1 MPTINLLGVR
11 HTYDFVNLAQTQPA
25 LVFVH
30 GWLLSRQYWQPCI
43 QSLAKFHPCLSYDLR
58 GFGESDCQESSA
70 LDTSSPLSQALLPLR
85 QTHPYS
91 LAAYAVDLLELL
103 EQLQLSKVWLVG
115 HSLGGSIALWAAT
128 LAPDLVQGVFCLNA
142 GGGIYLQDEF
152 DRFRGAGQQMVK
164 FRQPWLAQLPFLNQ
178 VFSRMMVNQPLA
190 EKWGKQRLQDFLIAH
205 PEAALR
211 SLLDS
216 TTAEE
221 VYRLP
226 QLVAKLQQ
234 PTYFIAGQQDKVMEL
249 RYVYHLASFHRSF
262 QDGQA
267 NVIEVPNCGHFAML
281 EQTEQVVETL
291 TQILETHTATDR
303 NLSSQSAV
311 P

>member
-30 GWLLSRQYWQPCI
+30 GWLLSRHYWQPFI
-43 QSLAKFHPCLSYDLR
+43 QSFAKFHPCLSYDLR
-58 GFGESDCQESSA
+58 GFGESDCQASNA
-70 LDTSSPLSQALLPLR
+70 QATLSPLTQAHLPLR
-85 QTHPYS
+85 QENPYT

-128 LAPDLVQGVFCLNA
+128 LAPDRVQGVVCLNA
-142 GGGIYLQDEF
+142 GGGIYLKEDF
-152 DRFRGAGQQMVK
+152 DRFRNAGQQMLK
-164 FRQPWLAQLPFLNQ
+164 FRQNWFANVPFLNLL
-178 VFSRMMVNQPLA
+178 FSRMMVTQPLA
-190 EKWGKQRLQDFLIAH
+190 AKWGTQRLKDFLVAH

-216 TTAEE
+216 TTPEE
-221 VYRLP
+221 VYQLP

-234 PTYFIAGQQDKVMEL
+234 PTYFIAGQQDSVMEL
-249 RYVYHLASFHRSF
+249 RYVYHLASFHHSF
-262 QDGQA
+262 QDGQT
-267 NVIEVPNCGHFAML
+267 NVIEVPDCGHFAML
-281 EQTEQVVETL
+281 EQAEQVIETL
-291 TQILETHTATDR
+291 TNLLETHRATGR
-303 NLSSQSAV
+303 NLSSQSATS
-311 P
+311 